1 MSEHAAAAHV
11 ATQRARAER
20 LPAESAT
27 EHRTWPIAAIVF
39 PSVVAAYAA
48 VVGAIYLLATSMSWQ
63 LLAAGGL
70 VILLFNLVLLF
81 VLMLRTMDME
91 RTRHARS
98 MTAQRDS

>member
-1 MSEHAAAAHV
+1 MSYDVAAAHA
-11 ATQRARAER
+11 ATQPARAER
-20 LPAESAT
+20 RPAESAT

-48 VVGAIYLLATSMSWQ
+48 VVGAIYLLATSVSWQ

-70 VILLFNLVLLF
+70 VILLFNLVLVF